1 LQGRG
6 YITDG
11 KRKGSRR
18 LLDPERLFEEW
29 VTNYP
34 MRLRPKLTPRRFR
47 TMTPDWWQHADVTTC
62 GAQWGS
68 EVAVEK
74 LTGYLKPATVTLY
87 VRPEKDRANV
97 ARLVATH
104 KLRAD
109 PQGEIEM
116 LDTFWDWPADPAS
129 PDIVPPILVY
139 ADLMATHDPRNL
151 EAARLLYDRKI
162 RHALHSA
169 YTSS

>member
-1 LQGRG
+1 
-6 YITDG
+6 
-11 KRKGSRR
+11 
-18 LLDPERLFEEW
+18 
-29 VTNYP
+29 
-34 MRLRPKLTPRRFR
+34 
-47 TMTPDWWQHADVTTC
+47 
-62 GAQWGS
+62 
-68 EVAVEK
+68 
-74 LTGYLKPATVTLY
+74 
-87 VRPEKDRANV
+87 
-97 ARLVATH
+97 
-104 KLRAD
+104 
-109 PQGEIEM
+109 M